1 VNFEDVKDKKPKKI
15 GELIDRS
22 EENENYIV
30 KVAEDKVYELAPIAY
45 YIWTMCDGNK
55 SVDEIVNELS
65 KEANL
70 DISQVRDPVVMVLDE
85 LEKASLIAF

>member
-45 YIWTMCDGNK
+45 YIWTMCDGNR

>member
-1 VNFEDVKDKKPKKI
+1 MNFEDVKDKKPKKI

>member
-1 VNFEDVKDKKPKKI
+1 MNFEDVKDKKPKKI

-45 YIWTMCDGNK
+45 YIWTMCDGNR